1 MTLVAT
7 HASLLPDPVAGE
19 AARAPDWVQLLPA
32 GTFKGRDGRGPY
44 RVKDAA
50 VLAERSLAAA
60 GGRLPIDENHQID
73 TALKAGGAAPA
84 RGWIVALEARNG
96 ALWGQVEWTPT
107 GAQLVVEKAY
117 RGISP
122 AFAHTKAGEVT
133 SVLRA
138 ALTNDPNLPIATL
151 HNRQE
156 PAVDLTKIRAA
167 LGLAED
173 ADEAAILAAAEA
185 GRNSI
190 AAHAQQIRQI
200 AEAARVDGADKA
212 DAAAIV
218 TALQSRGAED
228 AGVLRGELVA
238 LQAQLTTLRAEQATV
253 RATAVV
259 DEAIRAGKPIPKALR
274 EHYIARHAKDPEAVE
289 KELAGLPSLHAGGIG
304 RPPEGGA
311 GAEDPAVVAAAALAY
326 QAEQAK
332 LGLSINT
339 AQAVAHVRQ
348 KGGSK

>member
-1 MTLVAT
+1 MSLVAT
-7 HASLLPDPVAGE
+7 HASLLPDPVAGG

-44 RVKDAA
+44 RVKDATA
-50 VLAERSLAAA
+50 LAEHSLAAA

-84 RGWIVALEARNG
+84 RGWIVALEARDG

-133 SVLRA
+133 AVLRA

-190 AAHAQQIRQI
+190 AAHAQQL
-200 AEAARVDGADKA
+200 AAIGVAAGLEQA
-212 DAAAIV
+212 DAPTADAIV
-218 TALQSRGAED
+218 A
-228 AGVLRGELVA
+228 A
-238 LQAQLTTLRAEQATV
+238 LQARGAGEDAAGLRQTIVSLQAQVSALEWDARKV
-253 RATAVV
+253 RAVQVV
-259 DEAIRAGKPIPKALR
+259 DEAIRAGKPIRVLR
-274 EHYIARHAKDPEAVE
+274 EDYIARHCVDPAQVE
-289 KELAGLPSLHAGGIG
+289 KELEQLPSVHSGGVG
-304 RPPEGGA
+304 DRKLGAGGA
-311 GAEDPAVVAAAALAY
+311 GGLDGEEARLVALMGVSPEDFKKAREAEKQEAA
-326 QAEQAK
+326 
-332 LGLSINT
+332 
-339 AQAVAHVRQ
+339 
-348 KGGSK
+348 